1 MKSKNTQTFYFRN
14 ANVRRWLRLL
24 GGHRELK
31 ASILARQLLVHSG
44 EGLKLVL
51 DISAVLGIKVY
62 LPCRP
67 TPLSITYTTLAT
79 ETTPTTLT
87 KQRC

>member
-1 MKSKNTQTFYFRN
+1 
-14 ANVRRWLRLL
+14 VLRWLGLL

-62 LPCRP
+62 LPCRC
-67 TPLSITYTTLAT
+67 TPSVSTVTILAT
-79 ETTPTTLT
+79 ETTPQPL
-87 KQRC
+87 